1 MEIFGLF
8 IPLFLVALC
17 ALVLLAT
24 AGWWIFWLLVQ
35 LGVIVRAAQRPPHV
49 DAGDYRL
56 DQGRDVGDNRK

>member
-8 IPLFLVALC
+8 VPILLVALC
-17 ALVLLAT
+17 SLVLLAT

-35 LGVIVRAAQRPPHV
+35 LGVIVRAAQQPPHV